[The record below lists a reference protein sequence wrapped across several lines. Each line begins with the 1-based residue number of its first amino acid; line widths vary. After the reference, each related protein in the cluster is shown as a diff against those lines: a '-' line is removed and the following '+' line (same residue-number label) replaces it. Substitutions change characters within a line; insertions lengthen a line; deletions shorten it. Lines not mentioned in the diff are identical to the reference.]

1 MSEVR
6 FTRRAA
12 DDLARRVTAL
22 GGETISVR
30 AHHTDGRRCYS
41 IQRHNQYDERL
52 SSSLSFGPDVAVAR
66 ERFTASEAALVLAG
80 MLYGI
85 EIATAPGGARTE

>member
-1 MSEVR
+1 MKEAR

-30 AHHTDGRRCYS
+30 AHHTDDRRCYS

-52 SSSLSFGPDVAVAR
+52 SSSLRFGPNIAVAR
-66 ERFTASEAALVLAG
+66 ERFTAAEAALVLAG